1 MPATAPQ
8 SRQVQLAHGRLDW
21 IEAGPSSARHGDTLA
36 PLVLLHGIG
45 SCAASWRDLLPML
58 SAERRVLAWDAPGYA
73 GSAPLPMDQP
83 RAADY
88 ADAAL
93 AWLAVAE
100 VKAPIVLGHSLGAL
114 MAAALAARSA
124 DKIGALLLAS
134 PAQGYATAAPA
145 VREAKFNERVTALR
159 SLGIE
164 RLAHER
170 SARLCAPGAP
180 AAIVAR
186 VRDNM
191 LQIRERGYV
200 QAAWMLAHDHIDA
213 HLAAARAPLALMCG
227 ALDAV
232 TQAEPS
238 RLLAE
243 RHGAPFRLLPGLGH
257 ACYVEDA
264 ASFAAA
270 VDAALSALSVA
281 PTKARHA

>member
-1 MPATAPQ
+1 
-8 SRQVQLAHGRLDW
+8 
-21 IEAGPSSARHGDTLA
+21 
-36 PLVLLHGIG
+36 
-45 SCAASWRDLLPML
+45 
-58 SAERRVLAWDAPGYA
+58 
-73 GSAPLPMDQP
+73 MDEP

-93 AWLAVAE
+93 AWLAAAD
-100 VKAPIVLGHSLGAL
+100 VKAPILLGHSLGAL
-114 MAAALAARSA
+114 MAAAVAARSG
-124 DKIGALLLAS
+124 DRISALLLAS
-134 PAQGYATAAPA
+134 PAQGYATATQA
-145 VREAKFNERVTALR
+145 VRDTKFNERVASMH

-170 SARLCAPGAP
+170 SARLCAPGAS
-180 AAIVAR
+180 AAIVAK

-200 QAAWMLAHDHIDA
+200 QAAWMLANDHIDGYLTA
-213 HLAAARAPLALMCG
+213 SRAPLALMCG

-232 TQAEPS
+232 TPAEPS

-264 ASFAAA
+264 AAFAAA
-270 VDAALSALSVA
+270 VDAALSALAAAS
-281 PTKARHA
+281 TQARHA